1 MIGTRIKE
9 AIKNKGL
16 TQYKLAERVYV
27 EPSTISHYI
36 NNKRGKSIDILVA
49 ICKELDVSA
58 DYILGLTDDME
69 VKR

>member
-9 AIKNKGL
+9 AMKKKGL
-16 TQYKLAERVYV
+16 TQYQLAARVYV

-36 NNKRGKSIDILVA
+36 KNKRGKSIDILVA